1 MNDTFAQQVN
11 NFFLLLEET
20 QIAIYIKESN
30 YGFAI
35 ALLIHTLGLS
45 FLVGSNVIVSM
56 RMLGLV
62 SRIPLKSLRILFPF
76 MWIGLFLAAVSGLG
90 LGIAHASTRLLNP
103 ITGVKLLLI
112 FVAAPI
118 MWIMQKRM
126 LDASNAL
133 AAALPQSSRMIAL
146 SQLVLW
152 LTVLVA
158 GRLIAYSATILGGD
172 Y

>member
-1 MNDTFAQQVN
+1 
-11 NFFLLLEET
+11 
-20 QIAIYIKESN
+20 
-30 YGFAI
+30 
-35 ALLIHTLGLS
+35 
-45 FLVGSNVIVSM
+45 
-56 RMLGLV
+56 
-62 SRIPLKSLRILFPF
+62 
-76 MWIGLFLAAVSGLG
+76 VSGLG